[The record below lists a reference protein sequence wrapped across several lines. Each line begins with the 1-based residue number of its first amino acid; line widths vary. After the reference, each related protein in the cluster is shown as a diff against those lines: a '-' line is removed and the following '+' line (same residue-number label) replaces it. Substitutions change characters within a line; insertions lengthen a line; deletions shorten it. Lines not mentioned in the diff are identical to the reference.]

1 MALLLQNNKLDEIRI
16 AINLGANEIDVVID
30 FMRFKKGDKD
40 YIVNQVKKC
49 TNLCFSHNKT
59 IKWIIESADYPIMK

>member
-1 MALLLQNNKLDEIRI
+1 M
-16 AINLGANEIDVVID
+16 VID
-30 FMRFKKGDKD
+30 YMRFKKGDND

-59 IKWIIESADYPIMK
+59 IKWIIESAALSNNEIIGICELIKNIVLL